1 MPVQDSRRPEEL
13 ITGVIGQDG
22 AYLAEYLPGLGCTEY
37 SVKRRSFSVNTA
49 RADHLHQDLHTGNM
63 PMMAGDLEI
72 AQREVANGQNP
83 V

>member
-13 ITGVIGQDG
+13 ITGVVGQDG
-22 AYLAEYLPGLGCTEY
+22 AYLAEYPLGLGCTEH
-37 SVKRRSFSVNTA
+37 SVKRRSFSVDTA
-49 RADHLHQDLHTGNM
+49 RADHLYQDLHTGNV

-72 AQREVANGQNP
+72 ARREGANDQNP